1 MAYDVGYDVGDDL
14 DMGDL
19 DDVGAVRR
27 RRGSGAR
34 RTALQVRST
43 PANVQSV
50 SGVSPVAMKRMALG
64 LGSLFFAVAQPLT
77 SQTLSVQPQ
86 VPFKGERL
94 IIAVGRTGT
103 TAAGPLLTI
112 TAFSIGIK
120 DQRGGFSTIG
130 VDVFGPTAT
139 EIELVMDPAGPGVTI
154 TLTIATTAIP
164 TTTDRIDVN
173 ATIIGMGI
181 S

>member
-1 MAYDVGYDVGDDL
+1 MGYDVGDDI

-27 RRGSGAR
+27 RSRYGASR
-34 RTALQVRST
+34 RALQVRPS
-43 PANVQSV
+43 PANVQQV
-50 SGVSPVAMKRMALG
+50 PGVSPVAMKRMVLG

-94 IIAVGRTGT
+94 VIAVGRTGT

-120 DQRGGFSTIG
+120 DQRGGFNPIG
-130 VDVFGPTAT
+130 VDVFGATAT

-154 TLTIATTAIP
+154 TLTISTTAIP

-173 ATIIGMGI
+173 ASIIGMGI